1 MQIFLNFPAL
11 IWLMALAV
19 IPLLVHLFAKSR
31 PPEHAFSDLSFL
43 KKIMKKTNRYRK
55 PKDRMVLILRTLA
68 AAALLFAFLH
78 PLLVSKDPNDIV
90 GADDNVIFIID
101 QSASM
106 SAQEGSTTRFSEAC
120 NEASIL
126 MDEMNPDQSNIIWM
140 KSTPEAVFPAPGPNL
155 GYLKEKLL
163 QAEPTMQSGAV
174 AQSISLAL
182 DQLNKVKG
190 NREIIVI
197 SDFQKQAWQ
206 DVKLF
211 IPESIKL
218 TKLAIGDS
226 NLPNVAIDNLTVVPA
241 SPVSGQ
247 TVVISARV
255 QNYSETSKSTTVY
268 LNAGGGRQSRTVEI
282 PPRSFLFVR
291 P

>member
-55 PKDRMVLILRTLA
+55 PKDRMVLIL
-68 AAALLFAFLH
+68 
-78 PLLVSKDPNDIV
+78 KDPNDIV

-140 KSTPEAVFPAPGPNL
+140 KST
-155 GYLKEKLL
+155 
-163 QAEPTMQSGAV
+163 
-174 AQSISLAL
+174 
-182 DQLNKVKG
+182 
-190 NREIIVI
+190 REI
-197 SDFQKQAWQ
+197 
-206 DVKLF
+206 
-211 IPESIKL
+211 
-218 TKLAIGDS
+218 T
-226 NLPNVAIDNLTVVPA
+226 
-241 SPVSGQ
+241 
-247 TVVISARV
+247 
-255 QNYSETSKSTTVY
+255 TS
-268 LNAGGGRQSRTVEI
+268 
-282 PPRSFLFVR
+282 
-291 P
+291 